1 MSEWVF
7 VGEDLPQQDKQYS
20 NFSIDVKILFADKT
34 TTVGYYDF
42 RRKRWVYNHAT
53 AKKEVVAWQSV

>member
-34 TTVGYYDF
+34 TQRGYYDF
-42 RRKRWVYNHAT
+42 KRKRWVYKHAT
-53 AKKEVVAWQSV
+53 TSKEVVAWQSL

>member
-20 NFSIDVKILFADKT
+20 NFSIDVKILFAHRIWH
-34 TTVGYYDF
+34 GI
-42 RRKRWVYNHAT
+42 RMRLL
-53 AKKEVVAWQSV
+53 